1 MKQGWSKNLVEMLE
15 KISNLLEEADDSDF
29 NWRCRYLLA
38 LVKAMFDA
46 EKKPE
51 ALKVLDKLWDL
62 TKKKGECRFQE
73 VLFRNR
79 IHFYRDNAGALGGIK
94 KDAETGE
101 DKNAFRSLFI
111 IQQIKS
117 GTIPEA
123 QIEKELTAVMSALAP
138 QSVSNDPN

>member
-1 MKQGWSKNLVEMLE
+1 MP
-15 KISNLLEEADDSDF
+15 
-29 NWRCRYLLA
+29 A
-38 LVKAMFDA
+38 LRAA
-46 EKKPE
+46 ED

-79 IHFYRDNAGALGGIK
+79 VHLYRDNAGTLGAIK
-94 KDAETGE
+94 KESETGE

-117 GTIPEA
+117 GVIPEA
-123 QIEKELTAVMSALAP
+123 
-138 QSVSNDPN
+138 